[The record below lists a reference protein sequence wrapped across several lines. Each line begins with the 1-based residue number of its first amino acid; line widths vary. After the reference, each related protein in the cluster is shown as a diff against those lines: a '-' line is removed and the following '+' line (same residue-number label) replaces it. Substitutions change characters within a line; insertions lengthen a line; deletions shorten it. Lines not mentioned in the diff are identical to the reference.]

1 MLPPVCLFISPV
13 SGNSSVLASYC
24 MYDGHVGDIS
34 ASGEVRVLS
43 ALCGSLRAEIGLH
56 RAWRKNST
64 VNSAQSWFTFA
75 SSLFH
80 LSANMNIS
88 SPAFI
93 IPFFIIPVCLSAACL
108 HCNAPS
114 LLHHWA
120 SSSCSFALV
129 MYVHM
134 SLIHFR
140 SLFLFHF
147 HLSLR
152 LKIPSVVT
160 QQKCQTLKTVPVR
173 DVCAIM
179 RLIPPAN
186 DYMRCRLT
194 RSSTSMGHVYRSTE
208 ATVQTRT

>member
-1 MLPPVCLFISPV
+1 MDSECVYDTLF
-13 SGNSSVLASYC
+13 
-24 MYDGHVGDIS
+24 DIS
-34 ASGEVRVLS
+34 ASIEDRLLWGWCES
-43 ALCGSLRAEIGLH
+43 YRAEIGLH
-56 RAWRKNST
+56 HAQRKNST
-64 VNSAQSWFTFA
+64 VNSAENSFTFA

-80 LSANMNIS
+80 LSPNMNIS

-93 IPFFIIPVCLSAACL
+93 IPFFIIPICLSAACL

-120 SSSCSFALV
+120 PSSCSFALV

-147 HLSLR
+147 HLSVR
-152 LKIPSVVT
+152 MKITSVVT
-160 QQKCQTLKTVPVR
+160 QRKCKTLKAVPVR
-173 DVCAIM
+173 AVWAIM

-186 DYMRCRLT
+186 DYT
-194 RSSTSMGHVYRSTE
+194 R
-208 ATVQTRT
+208 